1 MNQNIEEMLMLPSV
15 EMQTIA
21 FFEMARGKESH
32 QTMASQLEFGEFSV
46 YLRYW
51 HNRPL
56 LNGTVLGEV
65 LVIASVSVPDQLQ
78 RRGWFWRYCQ
88 LCAALTADGVVLESV
103 IDPELFKALLRNPA
117 FQKVGE
123 RDFLLHKTHPR
134 DWPLSIK

>member
-1 MNQNIEEMLMLPSV
+1 MNQNIEKMLMLPSV

-21 FFEMARGKESH
+21 FYESARANERHK
-32 QTMASQLEFGEFSV
+32 TMASQLEFGEFSV
-46 YLRYW
+46 YLRYCR
-51 HNRPL
+51 NRSL
-56 LNGTVLGEV
+56 LNRDPLGEV

-103 IDPELFKALLRNPA
+103 IDSELFKALLRNPA
-117 FQKVGE
+117 FQKIGE